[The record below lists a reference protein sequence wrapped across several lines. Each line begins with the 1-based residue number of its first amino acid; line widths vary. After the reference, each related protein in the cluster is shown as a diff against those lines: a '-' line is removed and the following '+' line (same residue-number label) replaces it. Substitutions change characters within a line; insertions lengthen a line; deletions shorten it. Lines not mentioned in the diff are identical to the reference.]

1 MKELKDLYEEYGYPS
16 AERLWKLVK
25 KENLSFTKKQVQEF
39 VSEQISAQLH
49 RRAPKV
55 RQVPITASDVNFDWQ
70 IDLLDMNKYHKSNEG
85 YRWILIVVDVFSR
98 KAAAVALKKKTADEA
113 TNALIEVIDK
123 MGKPLS
129 ITSDDG
135 SEFKGAFKKLLAEK
149 NIAHR
154 VTTPG
159 DHNVLGIIDRF
170 SKTLK
175 LILHRHFTQQQTVKW
190 IDVLQRFIQA
200 YNKTEHASLHMSPNE
215 AKNRP
220 TDARNVHFENLQ
232 ESQKA
237 RSVQK
242 FKVGDHVRVKRK
254 KRTFDRGYEI
264 VWSLTVYTIQK
275 IEGQNY
281 LLSDGKKYR
290 AHMLQRV
297 SKSPEKAQQIAEKPK
312 QVPEKSPDIQESVQE
327 LPDSGEKTQDLQES
341 LPEHQVSAPEPQEQ
355 IKKNKNSARP
365 KTATV
370 QDVARKAKF
379 EHRTDRLLES
389 YGLDRKNRRSGLRER
404 APTNLLEDSRFGRI
418 FY

>member
-1 MKELKDLYEEYGYPS
+1 MRELKDLYEEYGYPS

-55 RQVPITASDVNFDWQ
+55 RQVPITASDVNLDWQ
-70 IDLLDMNKYHKSNEG
+70 MDLLDMNKYHKSNEG
-85 YRWILIVVDVFSR
+85 YRWILIAVDVFSR
-98 KAAAVALKKKTADEA
+98 KAAAVAMKKKTADEA
-113 TNALIEVIDK
+113 ADALVDVISK
-123 MGKPLS
+123 LGKPVS

-135 SEFKGAFKKLLAEK
+135 SEFKGAFNKLLTEK
-149 NIAHR
+149 KIAHR

-190 IDVLQRFIQA
+190 IDVLQKFIQA

-215 AKNRP
+215 AKSRP
-220 TDARNVHFENLQ
+220 TDARNVHFENL
-232 ESQKA
+232 EEAQKK
-237 RSVQK
+237 RPVQK
-242 FKVGDHVRVKRK
+242 FRVGDHVRVKRK
-254 KRTFDRGYEI
+254 KKTFDRGYEI
-264 VWSLTVYTIQK
+264 VWSLTVYVIKK

-281 LLSDGKKYR
+281 LLNDGKKYR
-290 AHMLQRV
+290 AHMLQKV
-297 SKSPEKAQQIAEKPK
+297 GAPPEKPPDKSK
-312 QVPEKSPDIQESVQE
+312 QVPEKPPEVQESAIKVPESVPEVQE
-327 LPDSGEKTQDLQES
+327 P
-341 LPEHQVSAPEPQEQ
+341 VPEPQESP
-355 IKKNKNSARP
+355 KKSQSSGTS
-365 KTATV
+365 KTPTV
-370 QDVARKAKF
+370 QDVARQAKF

-389 YGLDRKNRRSGLRER
+389 YGLDRKNSRSGLRER
-404 APTNLLEDSRFGRI
+404 APASLLEDPRFGRI